1 MGKKA
6 ISKASAIHRTVPVS
20 EQNTVVLKQ
29 VYLSLEGNAG
39 KVKIL
44 HSIDLQITQGSSC
57 ALVGPSG
64 SGKSSLLMVMAGLEQ
79 ATKGSVT
86 VLGQD
91 ISSMPENQLAQFRRG
106 QVGVVFQ
113 SFHLIPSMTALQ
125 NVATALELAGTRD
138 PFERAQQKLADVG
151 LTHRSE
157 HFPKQLSGG
166 EQQRVALAR
175 ALASDPKIVFADE
188 PTGNLDAANGAGIAD
203 ILFTM
208 TKGQPDTTL
217 ILVTHDA
224 ELAARCDRIVH
235 LRDGKISERPVT

>member
-1 MGKKA
+1 
-6 ISKASAIHRTVPVS
+6 
-20 EQNTVVLKQ
+20 
-29 VYLSLEGNAG
+29 
-39 KVKIL
+39 
-44 HSIDLQITQGSSC
+44 
-57 ALVGPSG
+57 
-64 SGKSSLLMVMAGLEQ
+64 
-79 ATKGSVT
+79 
-86 VLGQD
+86 
-91 ISSMPENQLAQFRRG
+91 
-106 QVGVVFQ
+106 
-113 SFHLIPSMTALQ
+113 MTALQ

>member
-1 MGKKA
+1 M
-6 ISKASAIHRTVPVS
+6 S
-20 EQNTVVLKQ
+20 EQNAIDLKQ

-39 KVKIL
+39 KIEIL
-44 HSIDLQITQGSSC
+44 HSIDLRITQGSSC

-79 ATKGSVT
+79 ATKGRVS

-125 NVATALELAGTRD
+125 NVATALELAGVSD
-138 PFERAQQKLADVG
+138 PFGRAAQKLADVG
-151 LTHRSE
+151 LAHRSN

-188 PTGNLDAANGAGIAD
+188 PTGNLDAANGASIAD
-203 ILFTM
+203 ILFTL
-208 TKGQPDTTL
+208 TEAQPDTTL

-224 ELAARCDRIVH
+224 ELAARCDRIVD
-235 LRDGKISERPVT
+235 LRDGKVAEGSAS

>member
-79 ATKGSVT
+79 ATKGSVI

-91 ISSMPENQLAQFRRG
+91 ISSIPENQLAQFRRG

-125 NVATALELAGTRD
+125 NVATALELADARD

-151 LTHRSE
+151 LAHRSE

-188 PTGNLDAANGAGIAD
+188 PTGNLDAANGASIAD
-203 ILFTM
+203 ILFAL
-208 TKGQPDTTL
+208 TKAQPDTTL

>member
-1 MGKKA
+1 M
-6 ISKASAIHRTVPVS
+6 S
-20 EQNTVVLKQ
+20 EQKTVVLKQ

-39 KVKIL
+39 TIEIL

>member
-1 MGKKA
+1 M
-6 ISKASAIHRTVPVS
+6 S
-20 EQNTVVLKQ
+20 EQNTVILKQ

-39 KVKIL
+39 KVEIL

-79 ATKGSVT
+79 ATKGSVI

-106 QVGVVFQ
+106 KVGVVFQ

-125 NVATALELAGTRD
+125 NVATALELAGTSD

-151 LTHRSE
+151 LAHRSE

-188 PTGNLDAANGAGIAD
+188 PTGNLDAANGAGITD
-203 ILFTM
+203 ILFTL
-208 TKGQPDTTL
+208 TRAQPDTTL
-217 ILVTHDA
+217 ILVTHDV

-235 LRDGKISERPVT
+235 LHDGKIAERTVT